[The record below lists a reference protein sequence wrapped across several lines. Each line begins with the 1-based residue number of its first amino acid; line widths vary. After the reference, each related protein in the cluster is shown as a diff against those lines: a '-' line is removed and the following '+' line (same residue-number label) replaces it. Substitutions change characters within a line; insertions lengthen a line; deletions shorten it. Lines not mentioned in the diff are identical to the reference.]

1 MAVMQGLQGATSVM
15 QNVNENMSVQEITT
29 LMKNFQKEQMKA
41 EMNNEMVQEAMDIGD
56 ANTEEADQIYDSILS
71 EVGMEISGGVAVTS
85 ASIAG
90 KNSNVVAE
98 E

>member
-1 MAVMQGLQGATSVM
+1 
-15 QNVNENMSVQEITT
+15 
-29 LMKNFQKEQMKA
+29 
-41 EMNNEMVQEAMDIGD
+41 MDIGD